1 MTLGRHG
8 GPRSGAA
15 PARILIIGGEA
26 SGKTTLA
33 RELAALLAVPLHELD
48 HIAWQSAAD
57 PGKDLRDVFHPDFQA
72 SEAVVP
78 RPLPERLARIRSIA
92 RQRAWIAEGVFLW
105 WTEELF
111 DAAEVIVWL
120 DHVRFPTVVARVL
133 ARHARSARREATV
146 RSGHEKF
153 SRFRDYLNAIRRL
166 VSVVVRVARFHFG
179 RTPPDVADDDFGAIT
194 RRAMQSTARG
204 RFGQKLVHVRS
215 RQQLRTLLSD
225 LTDTSAAVQGT
236 RTDAPHHRSA

>member
-1 MTLGRHG
+1 MTLGRHDG
-8 GPRSGAA
+8 QRSGS
-15 PARILIIGGEA
+15 PPTRILIIGGEA

-33 RELAALLAVPLHELD
+33 RQLAALLAVPLHELD
-48 HIAWQSAAD
+48 HVAWQSAAD
-57 PGKDLRDVFHPDFQA
+57 PGKDLGEVFHPDYQA

-78 RPLPERLARIRSIA
+78 RPLPERLALIRRIA

-111 DAAEVIVWL
+111 DAAELIIWL

-133 ARHARSARREATV
+133 ARHARSARREATI

-153 SRFRDYLNAIRRL
+153 TRLRDYWNAIRRL

-179 RTPPDVADDDFGAIT
+179 RVPTEVGHDDFGAIT
-194 RRAMQSTARG
+194 RRAMQSAARG
-204 RFGQKLVHVRS
+204 RYGQKLVHVRS

-225 LTDTSAAVQGT
+225 LTAASAAVHRT
-236 RTDAPHHRSA
+236 RTNAAHGRSA